1 MSNESFSEFT
11 LSTNIQVLVNEIELD
26 LLKITPNN
34 KTQTHS

>member
-1 MSNESFSEFT
+1 MSNESISEFT